1 MISPWSA
8 FSSCPAP
15 AWCPALWWMLAKTS
29 NISASVPTGLLPLQC
44 RQQPGKFLKSRR
56 QSVGLQTTFSQT
68 LHFLKTRQCNDF
80 TLHVLERGACSVYK
94 WINVSDVSALVKK
107 LNASGAF
114 VGIYFVLVPSGTQL
128 LDWGWVSA
136 SSKTDEGEAA
146 TKRSSLVNKFKCD
159 QVWSGNEQ
167 VHASLC
173 NYAIAGHQQCYT
185 KLYIT
190 RCRKR

>member
-15 AWCPALWWMLAKTS
+15 AWCPAPWWMLAKTS
-29 NISASVPTGLLPLQC
+29 DISASVPTGLLPLQC
-44 RQQPGKFLKSRR
+44 RQQPGKFLTSRR
-56 QSVGLQTTFSQT
+56 LSVGLQTTFSQM

-128 LDWGWVSA
+128 LDWGWVSV